1 MPTLLPATVLALVGA
16 TASGLAAADTPAGA
30 PINEAQACVAPA
42 RGAMTLAE
50 LRLLALR
57 CNPALR
63 LARAAEQQSEADIAI
78 AGQGP
83 NPVLS
88 VGVENINP
96 KAGVGPGGLTRKAVD
111 SVLRVDQQ
119 IETAGKA
126 PLRVKVAHAGREAAT
141 ADTGATTV
149 QEIMQLER
157 SFYEAAIGQERV
169 NALEQSLSLYER
181 SASAHRLRLK
191 AGDIARADLTRI
203 ELDGLRAQAE
213 LRDARARHGEQLAE
227 LARQAGV
234 QGTLGGIQLAVQWP
248 EAGTGVPAA
257 DPGLEA
263 DRVAALVAMRPD
275 VLAAEAR
282 LRAAASAR
290 ELARAGRVPDV
301 TVGAQFEH
309 YPVNGGNQQGSGNSV
324 GVFVSIPLMVRHRND
339 GELARAEADYYAAL
353 EQRNR
358 VMLDA
363 GNEIARLR
371 AALDAA
377 ARAWEQMRD
386 AVLPAAEQV
395 GADAELAFSRG
406 ATGVLDLLDARRA
419 LRQARLD
426 AIAARGAHASALSAW
441 LAATRPASSV
451 FFDPSFPPSSG
462 PASNRAPVHA
472 IHALADASDR

>member
-1 MPTLLPATVLALVGA
+1 
-16 TASGLAAADTPAGA
+16 
-30 PINEAQACVAPA
+30 
-42 RGAMTLAE
+42 MTLAE
-50 LRLLALR
+50 LRALALR

-78 AGQGP
+78 AGQRP

-96 KAGVGPGGLTRKAVD
+96 HAGMGPGGLQRKAVD

-126 PLRVKVAHAGREAAT
+126 PLRVKTARAGREAAS
-141 ADTGATTV
+141 AETGAAAV
-149 QEIMQLER
+149 QQIAQLER
-157 SFYEAAIGQERV
+157 SFYQAAIGQERV
-169 NALEQSLSLYER
+169 AALEQALELYER
-181 SASAHRLRLK
+181 SAAAHRLRLK
-191 AGDIARADLTRI
+191 AGDISRADLTRI

-213 LRDARARHGEQLAE
+213 LRDARASHAEELAE

-234 QGTLGGIQLAVQWP
+234 QGTLSRMELAVQWP
-248 EAGTGVPAA
+248 DAGAVLPLPSEEQSA
-257 DPGLEA
+257 E
-263 DRVAALVAMRPD
+263 LVALRPD
-275 VLAAEAR
+275 VVAAQAR

-290 ELARAGRVPDV
+290 ELARAGRVPDI
-301 TVGAQFEH
+301 TVGAQVER
-309 YPVNGGNQQGSGNSV
+309 YPVNGGNQQGSGNSF

-339 GELARAEADYYAAL
+339 GELARAEADYYTAL
-353 EQRNR
+353 EERNR
-358 VMLDA
+358 VMLEA
-363 GNEIARLR
+363 GNDIARLR

-377 ARAWEQMRD
+377 ARAWQQMRD

-426 AIAARGAHASALSAW
+426 AIAARGAHASALSAY
-441 LAATRPASSV
+441 LAATRAASSV
-451 FFDPSFPPSSG
+451 VFDPSYPRSSG
-462 PASNRAPVHA
+462 ASDDVAPVHA